1 MKPQTDYN
9 NRASKMYGLRLNLG
23 SDRDLIEK
31 IERWRETGFS
41 IQELFKEALNDYFSL
56 LENSD
61 SPINNHIKEKM
72 SAAAPS
78 IPKPSLKRK
87 RKA

>member
-1 MKPQTDYN
+1 MKSQTDYN
-9 NRASKMYGLRLNLG
+9 KRASKMYGLRLNLG
-23 SDRDLIEK
+23 SDRELIEK

-56 LENSD
+56 LEHSD
-61 SPINNHIKEKM
+61 SPLTNHIKEKM

-78 IPKPSLKRK
+78 IPEPTLRRK